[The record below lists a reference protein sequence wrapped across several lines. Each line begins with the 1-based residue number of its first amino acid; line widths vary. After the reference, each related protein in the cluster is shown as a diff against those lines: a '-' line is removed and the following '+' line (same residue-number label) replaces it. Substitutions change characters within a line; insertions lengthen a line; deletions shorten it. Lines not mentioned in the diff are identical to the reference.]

1 MSIPTDLLA
10 QAQEVGAEQDVL
22 REATMVVPEGKF
34 TKNALNRLVKELN
47 AVLELFQQ
55 SYPEF
60 EEDITIFPEE
70 FVTSLDMVAT
80 AAADA
85 GVDFELDMQSI
96 RDDRDLAMVAGQ
108 LRNLAKDKT
117 FKKFLESNTIMG
129 DEEVVEEEV
138 AVEEPMPEDMDAMFA
153 GRM

>member
-47 AVLELFQQ
+47 GVLELFQQ

-60 EEDITIFPEE
+60 EEDITIFPED
-70 FVTSLDMVAT
+70 FVASLDMVAT
-80 AAADA
+80 AAVDA

-96 RDDRDLAMVAGQ
+96 VDDRSLAMVAGQ

-138 AVEEPMPEDMDAMFA
+138 VVEEPMPEDMDAMFA